1 MPEPQKYKLTARQKR
16 MLSDYQQRQHASSQ
30 TIEPSV
36 SAIDSIESIYKALN
50 DRDEIRAKALL
61 MLMLRNWLT
70 EVLNFDPVSGHALH
84 TGIID
89 FLDAVAKSVQD
100 DSPEGETKDRIY
112 RIVSHSKES
121 VLAIME
127 HTRDKILREHAMLP
141 IHAAREVDSNSVQW
155 LSRQPGR
162 TLREKLSG
170 KPYMKAVR
178 RRSSV
183 DTAENRLFR
192 AFLFRLEQILIER
205 QNVLSAAAEETCEEL
220 LVSIQRWLRT
230 EDAAEIGAWGNLLPN
245 NTLLQDKR
253 YRKVWDGWLWLQAI
267 DEQITGDG
275 KRVHR
280 DILSVIYWNTLS
292 LLNHSG
298 RFRTVQQPVGLDYDN
313 FSIVP
318 ELPIRG
324 YLFPGYDAKIRGK
337 IKFIKPDKP
346 FGFITTESGADLF
359 FHKNNLSSK
368 LDIKSLSAGDEVSFV
383 IGANR
388 QGECADD
395 IAFPAGIIPVDF
407 NLAGDKWKIQVGG
420 NNYLLQIVS
429 GNLVIEQAQGAKK
442 KLKIE
447 PATLKE
453 IPKTILSLVTD
464 APFEYSE
471 LTNNQS
477 APIRVDSS
485 VVDLCSIRPAF
496 TNNTGS
502 QAHLPFRLLQQHWPL
517 NVNGGLVIDCGYAKS
532 IALHSDIETVSM
544 RSLFSHSS
552 TLPDA
557 TKSSASM
564 FFTKKLSDYIQVDKL
579 TYLVPDWG
587 NDFDLEGIRKSVNF
601 YFDES
606 TPLPKSIAAI
616 FAWQTSKKF
625 VQDRV
630 RENDFVL
637 VVDSFDGGISITP
650 VQAIYQKELDEILPD
665 SQGIS
670 WERHPTVIV
679 PNRGIHT
686 AMARNLDRNG
696 CQTSEELLHLFGF
709 DGLASDSGEVSFVK
723 DDHWYHLPCSIRE
736 ALTQDLDLNILSNYA
751 ISDCL
756 NSTNRDCRGV
766 GVFILPLEDTIRSS
780 SRLDEKYKWI
790 NEKLSPVIG
799 GNTLNRWQEDAD
811 NISLWRDHLPE
822 LSIRIVRDGHFE
834 NFYLVKDATVTP
846 QRGRTVNIPVEES
859 FTLPAGQTH
868 YSFPLQQ
875 GEGNKELQFVAYL
888 KSPAF
893 PLKKATACKLK
904 MTYTYGADD
913 PYELKFIPLDSA
925 EAGFKSIRVEW
936 RSASEGEAADLEN
949 LPVPDFPARKS
960 WSDFQKF
967 PKEDGKSFSD
977 LLDWIESKL
986 SLLDTTILRDEIISN
1001 NVDRRVGRLKRERV
1015 AGTFKWGTTNNK
1027 GGYYCFVDVEGED
1040 IYCSASSFKENV
1052 HYDSLQE
1059 GQVVYL
1065 NIVKKQDR
1073 SFGVNVSFYDEFPLV
1088 IAEEIHEY
1096 EMRRTNISPDE
1107 IIQRNAGR
1115 LEKALYSLRFPVL
1128 TIWNNGHSLSEPDV
1142 PNNFRTSIMEGIN
1155 RILPIIDSPKMPDT
1169 LKEELFFF
1177 LSCLHKDAPGIVSTK
1192 LLEAA
1197 QDSQLLKKN
1206 NKNIAFAIGDAEL
1219 PWQQK
1224 LLRSVISPIDNEGL
1238 IRSITLEGLAIALW
1252 RSESLVFKLSETELR
1267 KLCNDL
1273 FRCIQFDMQLL
1284 TSDIPE
1290 HRLQFHLE
1298 KGLAETEA
1306 QKRER
1311 GYQTNTLCKQLELLL
1326 ALLRSRGIE
1335 GEEFKMVFAPDNDL
1349 TKKYVS
1355 LVDDVSRIV
1364 IDSDIELKSRIS
1376 LQIVKPEMFRNTPD
1390 LLYALRMYLTGDS
1403 GANTIFIT
1411 GVSDED

>member
-1 MPEPQKYKLTARQKR
+1 MDDP
-16 MLSDYQQRQHASSQ
+16 
-30 TIEPSV
+30 IN
-36 SAIDSIESIYKALN
+36 IDSIESIYKALN
-50 DRDEIRAKALL
+50 DRDEIKAKALL

-70 EVLNFDPVSGHALH
+70 EVSIFDPVSGHALH

-89 FLDAVAKSVQD
+89 FLGAVAKSVQD
-100 DSPEGETKDRIY
+100 ESPEGEIKDRIY
-112 RIVSHSKES
+112 RIVSHSKEA

-141 IHAAREVDSNSVQW
+141 IHAVREVDSYSVQW

-183 DTAENRLFR
+183 DTAENRLLR

-205 QNVLSAAAEETCEEL
+205 QNVLFAATEETCEEL
-220 LVSIQRWLRT
+220 LISLQRWLRT
-230 EDAAEIGAWGNLLPN
+230 EDAAEISAWGNLPPN

-318 ELPIRG
+318 ELPVCG
-324 YLFPGYDAKIRGK
+324 YLFPACDAKIRGK
-337 IKFIKPDKP
+337 IKFIKPDKS
-346 FGFITTESGADLF
+346 FGFITSDDGRDLYF
-359 FHKNNLSSK
+359 NPYNLSRN
-368 LDIKSLSAGDEVSFV
+368 LDINSLSAGDEVSFV
-383 IGANR
+383 IGSNR
-388 QGECADD
+388 QGECADN
-395 IAFPAGIIPVDF
+395 ITLPAGIIPVDF
-407 NLAGDKWKIQVGG
+407 NLTGDKWKIQVGG
-420 NNYLLQIVS
+420 NKYLLQIVS

-464 APFEYSE
+464 ALFEYSE
-471 LTNNQS
+471 PTNNHS
-477 APIRVDSS
+477 GPIRVDSS

-496 TNNTGS
+496 TNNNGS
-502 QAHLPFRLLQQHWPL
+502 QARLPFRLLQQHWPL

-564 FFTKKLSDYIQVDKL
+564 FFTKKLSDYIQADKL

-616 FAWQTSKKF
+616 FGWQSSKKF

-650 VQAIYQKELDEILPD
+650 VQAIYQQELAEILPET
-665 SQGIS
+665 QGMS

-679 PNRGIHT
+679 PNRSIHT
-686 AMARNLDRNG
+686 AMAHNLDRDG
-696 CQTSEELLHLFGF
+696 CQISEELLDLFGF
-709 DGLASDSGEVSFVK
+709 DGLASDSGELSFVK

-736 ALTQDLDLNILSNYA
+736 ALTQDLDFNILSNYA

-756 NSTNRDCRGV
+756 NSTSRDCRGV
-766 GVFILPLEDTIRSS
+766 GVFILPLEDTIRKPDL
-780 SRLDEKYKWI
+780 RKDYKW
-790 NEKLSPVIG
+790 LGSAWSPIKG
-799 GNTLNRWQEDAD
+799 CQTLNRWQGEVDDIA
-811 NISLWRDHLPE
+811 LWRDHLPE

-893 PLKKATACKLK
+893 PLKEATVCRLQ

-913 PYELKFIPLDSA
+913 PYELKFIPLDSTK
-925 EAGFKSIRVEW
+925 AGFKSIRVEW

-949 LPVPDFPARKS
+949 LPVPDFPIRKS

-967 PKEDGKSFSD
+967 PKEDGKSFSE
-977 LLDWIESKL
+977 LLDWCCSKL
-986 SLLDTTILRDEIISN
+986 AGLNDLISFDYEQEFQAILN
-1001 NVDRRVGRLKRERV
+1001 RRKNGYLE
-1015 AGTFKWGTTNNK
+1015 WGTTDRTGK
-1027 GGYYCFVDVEGED
+1027 YYCRVNVEGESVF
-1040 IYCSASSFKENV
+1040 CHSSQFIEAVDEN
-1052 HYDSLQE
+1052 SLYE
-1059 GQVVYL
+1059 GCPVYL
-1065 NIVKKQDR
+1065 DVFTNEKGP
-1073 SFGVNVSFYDEFPLV
+1073 SGS
-1088 IAEEIHEY
+1088 
-1096 EMRRTNISPDE
+1096 NISFSESLPS
-1107 IIQRNAGR
+1107 R
-1115 LEKALYSLRFPVL
+1115 LQDTINRKLSRTIEFIEKGIFSLRFPAL
-1128 TIWNNGHSLSEPDV
+1128 TIWNHGHSLSESDV
-1142 PNNFRTSIMEGIN
+1142 PDHFRNAIFEGTQNVLSIIESEN
-1155 RILPIIDSPKMPDT
+1155 MPDT

-1177 LSCLHKDAPGIVSTK
+1177 LCCLHKDAPGIVGSR
-1192 LLEAA
+1192 LLDAV
-1197 QDSQLLKKN
+1197 QDKRLLRMYHR
-1206 NKNIAFAIGDAEL
+1206 NIAFAIGNAEL
-1219 PWQQK
+1219 PWQQE
-1224 LLRSVISPIDNEGL
+1224 LLENVINPIDNEGL
-1238 IRSITLEGLAIALW
+1238 TRSITMEVLSIALW
-1252 RSESLVFKLSETELR
+1252 RSKTLINKLTKEELGALSR
-1267 KLCNDL
+1267 NLYGCLEFDL
-1273 FRCIQFDMQLL
+1273 
-1284 TSDIPE
+1284 
-1290 HRLQFHLE
+1290 
-1298 KGLAETEA
+1298 
-1306 QKRER
+1306 QKVVTDGK
-1311 GYQTNTLCKQLELLL
+1311 GYQIATLCKHLELLL

-1335 GEEFKMVFAPDNDL
+1335 DEGVKMIFAPDNEL
-1349 TKKYVS
+1349 TQKYVT
-1355 LVDDVSRIV
+1355 LVDGVSKIV
-1364 IDSDIELKSRIS
+1364 IDRNIELKSRIS
-1376 LQIVKPEMFRNTPD
+1376 LQIKKPEMFGNTPD

-1403 GANTIFIT
+1403 GANTIIIT
-1411 GVSDED
+1411 GIRDEDGV

>member
-1 MPEPQKYKLTARQKR
+1 MAEPQKYKLTARQKR
-16 MLSDYQQRQHASSQ
+16 MLSDYHQRQHATAQ
-30 TIEPSV
+30 TVEPSIG
-36 SAIDSIESIYKALN
+36 AIDSVESIYKALN
-50 DRDEIRAKALL
+50 GQDEIKAKALL
-61 MLMLRNWLT
+61 MLMLRSWLT
-70 EVLNFDPVSGHALH
+70 EVSSFDPVSGHALH
-84 TGIID
+84 TGIVD
-89 FLDAVAKSVQD
+89 FLDAVAKALQD
-100 DSPEGETKDRIY
+100 ASPEGEIKDRIY
-112 RIVSHSKES
+112 RIVSHTKEA

-183 DTAENRLFR
+183 DAAENRLLR

-205 QNVLSAAAEETCEEL
+205 QYALSAATEETCEEL
-220 LVSIQRWLRT
+220 LVSLQRWLRT
-230 EDAAEIGAWGNLLPN
+230 EDAAEIGNWGNLPPN

-253 YRKVWDGWLWLQAI
+253 YRKVWDGWLWLQTI
-267 DEQITGDG
+267 DEQITGDS
-275 KRVHR
+275 KRVHS

-292 LLNHSG
+292 LLNDSG
-298 RFRTVQQPVGLDYDN
+298 RFRTVQQPVGLDYDK
-313 FSIVP
+313 FSIAP
-318 ELPIRG
+318 ELPVRG
-324 YLFPGYDAKIRGK
+324 YLFPAFDSKINGK
-337 IKFIKPDKP
+337 IKFIKPDKS
-346 FGFITTESGADLF
+346 FGFITSDDGRDLYF
-359 FHKNNLSSK
+359 KPYNLSRK
-368 LDIKSLSAGDEVSFV
+368 LDINSLSAGDEVSFV
-383 IGANR
+383 IGSNR

-395 IAFPAGIIPVDF
+395 ITLPAGIIPVDF
-407 NLAGDKWKIQVGG
+407 NLTGDKWKIQVGEDK
-420 NNYLLQIVS
+420 YLLQIVS

-442 KLKIE
+442 KFKIE
-447 PATLKE
+447 PTTLKE
-453 IPKTILSLVTD
+453 IPKTILSLVAD
-464 APFEYSE
+464 APFEYSAP
-471 LTNNQS
+471 TNNQS
-477 APIRVDSS
+477 GSIRMDSS
-485 VVDLCSIRPAF
+485 VVDLCSIRPTF

-517 NVNGGLVIDCGYAKS
+517 NINGGVVIDCGYAKS

-564 FFTKKLSDYIQVDKL
+564 FFTKKLSDYIKADKL

-616 FAWQTSKKF
+616 FAWQSSKKF

-650 VQAIYQKELDEILPD
+650 VQAIYQKELDEILPET
-665 SQGIS
+665 QGMS

-679 PNRGIHT
+679 PNRGIHA

-723 DDHWYHLPCSIRE
+723 DDHWYHLPGSIRE
-736 ALTQDLDLNILSNYA
+736 ALTQDLDLNILSNYS

-766 GVFILPLEDTIRSS
+766 GVFILPLEDTIRKPDV
-780 SRLDEKYKWI
+780 RMDYKW
-790 NEKLSPVIG
+790 LGSAWSPIKG
-799 GNTLNRWQEDAD
+799 CQTLNRWQEEVDDIA
-811 NISLWRDHLPE
+811 LWRDHLPE

-960 WSDFQKF
+960 WSDFQQF

-977 LLDWIESKL
+977 LLDWCCSKIAGL
-986 SLLDTTILRDEIISN
+986 NDLISFDYEQEFKSILNKRK
-1001 NVDRRVGRLKRERV
+1001 VGYLE
-1015 AGTFKWGTTNNK
+1015 WGTTDRTGK
-1027 GGYYCFVDVEGED
+1027 YYCRVNVDGESVFCHSSQFIEAVDENSLYEGCPVYLDVFANEKGPSGSN
-1040 IYCSASSFKENV
+1040 ISFSE
-1052 HYDSLQE
+1052 SLPSRLQE
-1059 GQVVYL
+1059 
-1065 NIVKKQDR
+1065 KAQDTINR
-1073 SFGVNVSFYDEFPLV
+1073 KLSRTMEY
-1088 IAEEIHEY
+1088 AEKGIF
-1096 EMRRTNISPDE
+1096 
-1107 IIQRNAGR
+1107 
-1115 LEKALYSLRFPVL
+1115 SLRFPAL
-1128 TIWNNGHSLSEPDV
+1128 TIWNHGHSLSESDV
-1142 PNNFRTSIMEGIN
+1142 PDHFRNAIFEGTQKIISIIESEN
-1155 RILPIIDSPKMPDT
+1155 MPDT

-1177 LSCLHKDAPGIVSTK
+1177 LCCLHKDAPGIVGSRLLDAVKDKK
-1192 LLEAA
+1192 LLRRYH
-1197 QDSQLLKKN
+1197 
-1206 NKNIAFAIGDAEL
+1206 KNIAFAIGNAEL
-1219 PWQQK
+1219 PYQQE
-1224 LLRSVISPIDNEGL
+1224 LLENVIDPIDNEGL
-1238 IRSITLEGLAIALW
+1238 TRSITMEVLSIALW
-1252 RSESLVFKLSETELR
+1252 RSKTLINKLTKEELGALSR
-1267 KLCNDL
+1267 NLYGCLEFDFQKVVNDG
-1273 FRCIQFDMQLL
+1273 
-1284 TSDIPE
+1284 
-1290 HRLQFHLE
+1290 
-1298 KGLAETEA
+1298 K
-1306 QKRER
+1306 
-1311 GYQTNTLCKQLELLL
+1311 GYQIATLCKHLELLL

-1335 GEEFKMVFAPDNDL
+1335 SEEFKMVFAPDNDL
-1349 TKKYVS
+1349 TKKYVT

-1376 LQIVKPEMFRNTPD
+1376 LQIEKPEMFRNTPD

-1403 GANTIFIT
+1403 GANAISIS
-1411 GVSDED
+1411 GVSDE

>member
-1 MPEPQKYKLTARQKR
+1 MAEPQKYKLTARQKR
-16 MLSDYQQRQHASSQ
+16 MLSNYHQRQHETAQ
-30 TIEPSV
+30 TVEPSIG
-36 SAIDSIESIYKALN
+36 AIDSVESVYKALN
-50 DRDEIRAKALL
+50 GRDEIKAKALL

-70 EVLNFDPVSGHALH
+70 EVSSFDPVSGHALH
-84 TGIID
+84 TGIVD
-89 FLDAVAKSVQD
+89 FFGAVAKSVKD
-100 DSPEGETKDRIY
+100 ESPEGEIKDRIY
-112 RIVSHSKES
+112 RIVSHTKEA

-183 DTAENRLFR
+183 DTAENRLLR

-205 QNVLSAAAEETCEEL
+205 QNVLSAETEEPCEEL
-220 LVSIQRWLRT
+220 LVSLQRWLRT
-230 EDAAEIGAWGNLLPN
+230 EDAAEIGNWGNLPPN

-253 YRKVWDGWLWLQAI
+253 YRKVWDGWLWLQTI

-292 LLNHSG
+292 LLNVSG

-318 ELPIRG
+318 ELPVRG
-324 YLFPGYDAKIRGK
+324 YLFPDNSNTKISGAIDRLVSDRG
-337 IKFIKPDKP
+337 
-346 FGFITTESGADLF
+346 FGFIDGCF
-359 FHKNNLSSK
+359 FHASDLMTG
-368 LDIKSLSAGDEVSFV
+368 LRFDE
-383 IGANR
+383 
-388 QGECADD
+388 
-395 IAFPAGIIPVDF
+395 
-407 NLAGDKWKIQVGG
+407 
-420 NNYLLQIVS
+420 LQIGDQLLFDVEETPKGKCAKRLEKGFRMPPRQITFELLNEQINIS
-429 GNLVIEQAQGAKK
+429 VDEETISILVDGDRIVVGQKNKGAKK

-453 IPKTILSLVTD
+453 IPKAILSLVAD
-464 APFEYSE
+464 APFEYSAP
-471 LTNNQS
+471 TNNQS
-477 APIRVDSS
+477 APIRMDSS
-485 VVDLCSIRPAF
+485 VLDLCSIRPTF

-502 QAHLPFRLLQQHWPL
+502 QAHLPFRLLQQYWPL
-517 NVNGGLVIDCGYAKS
+517 NINGGVVIDCAYAKS

-564 FFTKKLSDYIQVDKL
+564 FFTKKLSDYIKADKL

-616 FAWQTSKKF
+616 FAWQSSKKF

-650 VQAIYQKELDEILPD
+650 VQAIYQKELVEVLPET
-665 SQGIS
+665 QGVS

-679 PNRGIHT
+679 PNRSIHT

-709 DGLASDSGEVSFVK
+709 DGLASDSGEVSFVN
-723 DDHWYHLPCSIRE
+723 DDHWYHLPGSIRE
-736 ALTQDLDLNILSNYA
+736 ALTQDLDLNILSNYS

-766 GVFILPLEDTIRSS
+766 GVFILPLEDTIRKPDV
-780 SRLDEKYKWI
+780 RMDYKW
-790 NEKLSPVIG
+790 LGSAWSPIKG
-799 GNTLNRWQEDAD
+799 CQTLNRWQEEVDDIA
-811 NISLWRDHLPE
+811 LWRDHLPE

-893 PLKKATACKLK
+893 PLRKATACKLK

-913 PYELKFIPLDSA
+913 PYELRFIPLDSA

-936 RSASEGEAADLEN
+936 RSASEGETADLEN
-949 LPVPDFPARKS
+949 LPVPVFPARKS

-977 LLDWIESKL
+977 LLDWCCSKL
-986 SLLDTTILRDEIISN
+986 AGLNDLISFDYEQEFQSILN
-1001 NVDRRVGRLKRERV
+1001 RRKVGYLE
-1015 AGTFKWGTTNNK
+1015 WGTTDRTGK
-1027 GGYYCFVDVEGED
+1027 YYCRVNVEGESVF
-1040 IYCSASSFKENV
+1040 CHSSQFIEAVDENSLYEGCPV
-1052 HYDSLQE
+1052 YLDVFTNEKGPSGSNISFSESFPSRLQE
-1059 GQVVYL
+1059 
-1065 NIVKKQDR
+1065 KAQDTINR
-1073 SFGVNVSFYDEFPLV
+1073 KLSRAMEY
-1088 IAEEIHEY
+1088 AEKGIF
-1096 EMRRTNISPDE
+1096 
-1107 IIQRNAGR
+1107 
-1115 LEKALYSLRFPVL
+1115 SLRFPAL
-1128 TIWNNGHSLSEPDV
+1128 TIWNHGHSLSESDV
-1142 PNNFRTSIMEGIN
+1142 PDHFRNAIFEGTQK
-1155 RILPIIDSPKMPDT
+1155 IISLIESEKMPDT

-1177 LSCLHKDAPGIVSTK
+1177 LCCLHKDAPGIVGFRLLDAVKDKK
-1192 LLEAA
+1192 LLRRYH
-1197 QDSQLLKKN
+1197 
-1206 NKNIAFAIGDAEL
+1206 KNIAFAIGNAEL
-1219 PWQQK
+1219 PYQQE
-1224 LLRSVISPIDNEGL
+1224 LLDNVIDPIDNEGL
-1238 IRSITLEGLAIALW
+1238 TRSITMEILSIALW
-1252 RSESLVFKLSETELR
+1252 RSKTLINKLTEEELGALTR
-1267 KLCNDL
+1267 NLYGCLKFDL
-1273 FRCIQFDMQLL
+1273 QRVVADG
-1284 TSDIPE
+1284 
-1290 HRLQFHLE
+1290 
-1298 KGLAETEA
+1298 K
-1306 QKRER
+1306 
-1311 GYQTNTLCKQLELLL
+1311 GYQIATICKHLELLL
-1326 ALLRSRGIE
+1326 ALMRSRGIE
-1335 GEEFKMVFAPDNDL
+1335 DERFKMIFAPDNDL
-1349 TKKYVS
+1349 TKKYVT
-1355 LVDDVSRIV
+1355 LVDDVSRMV
-1364 IDSDIELKSRIS
+1364 IENNIELKSRIS
-1376 LQIVKPEMFRNTPD
+1376 LQIEKPEMFRNTPD
-1390 LLYALRMYLTGDS
+1390 LLYALRMYMTGDS
-1403 GANTIFIT
+1403 GANTIIIT
-1411 GVSDED
+1411 GIRDED

>member
-16 MLSDYQQRQHASSQ
+16 MLSDYQQRQHASAQ
-30 TIEPSV
+30 TVEPSV

-50 DRDEIRAKALL
+50 DRDEIKAKALL

-70 EVLNFDPVSGHALH
+70 EVSNFDPVSGHALH
-84 TGIID
+84 TGIMD

-100 DSPEGETKDRIY
+100 ESPEGEIKDRIY
-112 RIVSHSKES
+112 KIVSHSKES
-121 VLAIME
+121 ILTIIE

-170 KPYMKAVR
+170 KPYIKAVR

-183 DTAENRLFR
+183 DTAENRLLR

-230 EDAAEIGAWGNLLPN
+230 EDAAEIGAWGNLPPN

-267 DEQITGDG
+267 DEQITGDD

-280 DILSVIYWNTLS
+280 DILIVIYWNTLS

-318 ELPIRG
+318 ELPVRG
-324 YLFPGYDAKIRGK
+324 YLFPDNSNTKISGAIDRLVSDRG
-337 IKFIKPDKP
+337 
-346 FGFITTESGADLF
+346 FGFIDGCF
-359 FHKNNLSSK
+359 FHASDLMA
-368 LDIKSLSAGDEVSFV
+368 SLRFDE
-383 IGANR
+383 
-388 QGECADD
+388 
-395 IAFPAGIIPVDF
+395 
-407 NLAGDKWKIQVGG
+407 
-420 NNYLLQIVS
+420 LQIGDQLLFDVEETPKGKCAKRLEKGFRKPTRQITFELLNEQINIS
-429 GNLVIEQAQGAKK
+429 VDEETISILVDRDQIVLEQKNRGTKK

-447 PATLKE
+447 PAALND
-453 IPKTILSLVTD
+453 IPKTIFSLVTD
-464 APFEYSE
+464 ASFEYSE
-471 LTNNQS
+471 PTNNQS
-477 APIRVDSS
+477 GPIRVDSS

-502 QAHLPFRLLQQHWPL
+502 QEHLPFRLLQQHWPL

-532 IALHSDIETVSM
+532 IALYPDIETVSM

-557 TKSSASM
+557 IKSSASM
-564 FFTKKLSDYIQVDKL
+564 FFTKKLSDYIKADKL

-616 FAWQTSKKF
+616 FAWQSSKKF

-650 VQAIYQKELDEILPD
+650 VQAIYQQELAEILHET
-665 SQGIS
+665 QGLS
-670 WERHPTVIV
+670 WERHPTIIV
-679 PNRGIHT
+679 PNRSIHT
-686 AMARNLDRNG
+686 AMAHNLDRDG
-696 CQTSEELLHLFGF
+696 CQTSEELLDLFGF

-736 ALTQDLDLNILSNYA
+736 TLTQDLDLNILSNYA

-756 NSTNRDCRGV
+756 SSINRDCRGV
-766 GVFILPLEDTIRSS
+766 GVFILPLEDTIRKPDV
-780 SRLDEKYKWI
+780 RMDYKW
-790 NEKLSPVIG
+790 LGSAWSPIKG
-799 GNTLNRWQEDAD
+799 CQTLNRWQEEAD
-811 NISLWRDHLPE
+811 DVALWRDHLPE
-822 LSIRIVRDGHFE
+822 LSIRIVRDGYFE

-846 QRGRTVNIPVEES
+846 QRGRTVNIPVEET

-913 PYELKFIPLDSA
+913 PYELSFIPLDSA

-936 RSASEGEAADLEN
+936 RSVSEDEVADLEN
-949 LPVPDFPARKS
+949 LPVPDFPSRKS

-977 LLDWIESKL
+977 LLDWCCSKL
-986 SLLDTTILRDEIISN
+986 AGLNDLISFDHKQEFQSILN
-1001 NVDRRVGRLKRERV
+1001 RRKVGYWE
-1015 AGTFKWGTTNNK
+1015 WGTTDRTGK
-1027 GGYYCFVDVEGED
+1027 YYCRVNVEGESVF
-1040 IYCSASSFKENV
+1040 CHSSQFIEAVDEN
-1052 HYDSLQE
+1052 SLYE
-1059 GQVVYL
+1059 ECPVYL
-1065 NIVKKQDR
+1065 DVVTNEKGP
-1073 SFGVNVSFYDEFPLV
+1073 SG
-1088 IAEEIHEY
+1088 A
-1096 EMRRTNISPDE
+1096 NISFSESLPSRF
-1107 IIQRNAGR
+1107 Q
-1115 LEKALYSLRFPVL
+1115 EKLQDTINRKLSRTMEYAEKGIFSLRFPAL
-1128 TIWNNGHSLSEPDV
+1128 TIWNHGHSLSESDV
-1142 PNNFRTSIMEGIN
+1142 PDHFRNAILEGTQRIISIIESEN
-1155 RILPIIDSPKMPDT
+1155 MPDT

-1177 LSCLHKDAPGIVSTK
+1177 MCCLHKDAPGIVGSRLLDAVKDKK
-1192 LLEAA
+1192 LLR
-1197 QDSQLLKKN
+1197 KYHKN
-1206 NKNIAFAIGDAEL
+1206 VAFAIGNAEL
-1219 PWQQK
+1219 PYQQE
-1224 LLRSVISPIDNEGL
+1224 LLDNVIAPIDNEGPT
-1238 IRSITLEGLAIALW
+1238 RSITMEVLSIALW
-1252 RSESLVFKLSETELR
+1252 RSKTLINKLTKKELGALSR
-1267 KLCNDL
+1267 NLYGCLEFDFQKVVNDG
-1273 FRCIQFDMQLL
+1273 
-1284 TSDIPE
+1284 
-1290 HRLQFHLE
+1290 
-1298 KGLAETEA
+1298 K
-1306 QKRER
+1306 
-1311 GYQTNTLCKQLELLL
+1311 GYQIATLCKHLELLL

-1335 GEEFKMVFAPDNDL
+1335 DEESKMIFAPNNEL
-1349 TKKYVS
+1349 TQKYVI
-1355 LVDDVSRIV
+1355 LVDEISRIV
-1364 IDSDIELKSRIS
+1364 IDCNIELKSRIS
-1376 LQIVKPEMFRNTPD
+1376 LQIEKPEMFFHTPD
-1390 LLYALRMYLTGDS
+1390 LLYALRVYLTGDS
-1403 GANTIFIT
+1403 GANTIIIK
-1411 GVSDED
+1411 GVSDGDEA

>member
-1 MPEPQKYKLTARQKR
+1 MAEPQKYKLTARQKR
-16 MLSDYQQRQHASSQ
+16 MLSDYHQRQQATVQ
-30 TIEPSV
+30 TVEPSIG
-36 SAIDSIESIYKALN
+36 AIDSVESIYKALN
-50 DRDEIRAKALL
+50 GRDEIKAKALL

-70 EVLNFDPVSGHALH
+70 EVSSFDPVSGHALH
-84 TGIID
+84 TGIVD
-89 FLDAVAKSVQD
+89 FLGAVAKSVQD
-100 DSPEGETKDRIY
+100 ESPEGEIKDRIY
-112 RIVSHSKES
+112 RIVSHTKEA

-183 DTAENRLFR
+183 DTAENRLLR

-205 QNVLSAAAEETCEEL
+205 QNVLSAETEETCEEL
-220 LVSIQRWLRT
+220 LVSLQRWLRT
-230 EDAAEIGAWGNLLPN
+230 EDAAEIGNWGNLPPN

-253 YRKVWDGWLWLQAI
+253 YRKVWDGWLWLQTI

-275 KRVHR
+275 KRVHN

-292 LLNHSG
+292 LLHDSD

-313 FSIVP
+313 FAISP
-318 ELPIRG
+318 ELPVRG
-324 YLFPGYDAKIRGK
+324 YLFPDNSNTKISGAIDRLVSDRG
-337 IKFIKPDKP
+337 
-346 FGFITTESGADLF
+346 FGFIDGCF
-359 FHKNNLSSK
+359 FHASDLM
-368 LDIKSLSAGDEVSFV
+368 AGLRFDE
-383 IGANR
+383 
-388 QGECADD
+388 
-395 IAFPAGIIPVDF
+395 
-407 NLAGDKWKIQVGG
+407 
-420 NNYLLQIVS
+420 LQIGDQLLFDVEETPKGKCAKRLEKGFRKPPKQITFELLNEQINIS
-429 GNLVIEQAQGAKK
+429 VGEETISILVDRDQIVLGQKNKGAKK
-442 KLKIE
+442 KLKIG

-453 IPKTILSLVTD
+453 IPKAILSLVAD
-464 APFEYSE
+464 APFEYSAP
-471 LTNNQS
+471 TNIQS
-477 APIRVDSS
+477 GPIRMDSS
-485 VVDLCSIRPAF
+485 VVDLCSIRPTF

-517 NVNGGLVIDCGYAKS
+517 NVNGGVVIDCGYAKS

-564 FFTKKLSDYIQVDKL
+564 FFTKKLSDYIKADKL

-616 FAWQTSKKF
+616 FAWQSSKKF

-650 VQAIYQKELDEILPD
+650 VQAIYQKELDEILPET
-665 SQGIS
+665 QGVS

-679 PNRGIHT
+679 PNRSIHT

-709 DGLASDSGEVSFVK
+709 DGLASDSGEVSFLK
-723 DDHWYHLPCSIRE
+723 DDHWYHLPGSIRE

-766 GVFILPLEDTIRSS
+766 GVFILPLEDTIRKPDV
-780 SRLDEKYKWI
+780 RMDYKW
-790 NEKLSPVIG
+790 LGSAWSPIKG
-799 GNTLNRWQEDAD
+799 CQTLNRWQEEVDDIA
-811 NISLWRDHLPE
+811 LWRDHLPE

-875 GEGNKELQFVAYL
+875 GEGNKEMQFVAYL

-977 LLDWIESKL
+977 LLDWCCSKIAGL
-986 SLLDTTILRDEIISN
+986 NDLISFDYEQEFKSILNKRK
-1001 NVDRRVGRLKRERV
+1001 VGYLE
-1015 AGTFKWGTTNNK
+1015 WGTTDRTGK
-1027 GGYYCFVDVEGED
+1027 YYCRVNVDGESVFCHSSQFIEAVDENSLYEGCPVYLDVFTNEKGPSGSN
-1040 IYCSASSFKENV
+1040 ISFSE
-1052 HYDSLQE
+1052 SLPSRLQE
-1059 GQVVYL
+1059 
-1065 NIVKKQDR
+1065 KAQDTINR
-1073 SFGVNVSFYDEFPLV
+1073 KLSRTMEY
-1088 IAEEIHEY
+1088 AEKGIF
-1096 EMRRTNISPDE
+1096 
-1107 IIQRNAGR
+1107 
-1115 LEKALYSLRFPVL
+1115 SLRFPAL
-1128 TIWNNGHSLSEPDV
+1128 TIWNHGHSLSESDV
-1142 PNNFRTSIMEGIN
+1142 PDHFRNAIFEGTQKIISIIESEN
-1155 RILPIIDSPKMPDT
+1155 MPDT
-1169 LKEELFFF
+1169 LKDELFFF
-1177 LSCLHKDAPGIVSTK
+1177 LCCLHKDAPGIVGSRLLDAVKDKK
-1192 LLEAA
+1192 LLRRYH
-1197 QDSQLLKKN
+1197 
-1206 NKNIAFAIGDAEL
+1206 KNIAFAIGNAEL
-1219 PWQQK
+1219 SYQQE
-1224 LLRSVISPIDNEGL
+1224 LLENVIDPIDNEGL
-1238 IRSITLEGLAIALW
+1238 TRSITMEVLSIALW
-1252 RSESLVFKLSETELR
+1252 RSKTLINKLTKEDLGALSRNLYGCLEFDFQ
-1267 KLCNDL
+1267 KVVNDG
-1273 FRCIQFDMQLL
+1273 
-1284 TSDIPE
+1284 
-1290 HRLQFHLE
+1290 
-1298 KGLAETEA
+1298 K
-1306 QKRER
+1306 
-1311 GYQTNTLCKQLELLL
+1311 GYQIATLCKHLEFLL

-1349 TKKYVS
+1349 TKKYVT

-1364 IDSDIELKSRIS
+1364 FDSDIELKSRIS
-1376 LQIVKPEMFRNTPD
+1376 LQIEKPEMFRNTPD

-1403 GANTIFIT
+1403 GANTIVIT

>member
-16 MLSDYQQRQHASSQ
+16 MLSDYQQRQHASAQ
-30 TIEPSV
+30 TVEPSV

-50 DRDEIRAKALL
+50 DRDEIKAKALL

-70 EVLNFDPVSGHALH
+70 EVSNFDPVSGHALH

-89 FLDAVAKSVQD
+89 FLGAVAKSVQD
-100 DSPEGETKDRIY
+100 ESPESEIKDRIY
-112 RIVSHSKES
+112 RIVSHTKEA

-178 RRSSV
+178 RRPSV
-183 DTAENRLFR
+183 DTAENRLLR

-205 QNVLSAAAEETCEEL
+205 QNVLSAATEETCEEL
-220 LVSIQRWLRT
+220 LVSLQRWLRT
-230 EDAAEIGAWGNLLPN
+230 EDAAEIGAWGNLPPN

-267 DEQITGDG
+267 DEQVTGDG

-318 ELPIRG
+318 ELPVRG
-324 YLFPGYDAKIRGK
+324 YLFPDNSNTKISGAIDRLVSDRG
-337 IKFIKPDKP
+337 
-346 FGFITTESGADLF
+346 FGFIDGCF
-359 FHKNNLSSK
+359 FHASDLMTG
-368 LDIKSLSAGDEVSFV
+368 LRFDE
-383 IGANR
+383 
-388 QGECADD
+388 
-395 IAFPAGIIPVDF
+395 
-407 NLAGDKWKIQVGG
+407 
-420 NNYLLQIVS
+420 LQIGDQLLFDVEETPK
-429 GNLVIEQAQGAKK
+429 GKCAKRLEKGFRKPPRQIVFELLNEQINISVDEETISILIDRDQIVLGQKNK
-442 KLKIE
+442 GTKRKLKIE
-447 PATLKE
+447 LAALND
-453 IPKTILSLVTD
+453 IPKMILSLVTE
-464 APFEYSE
+464 ASFEYSE
-471 LTNNQS
+471 PTNNQS
-477 APIRVDSS
+477 GPIRVDSS

-517 NVNGGLVIDCGYAKS
+517 NVNGGLAIDCGYAKS

-552 TLPDA
+552 MLPDA

-564 FFTKKLSDYIQVDKL
+564 FFAKKLSDYIQADKL

-601 YFDES
+601 YFNES

-616 FAWQTSKKF
+616 FAWQSSKKF

-650 VQAIYQKELDEILPD
+650 VQAIYQQELAEILPET
-665 SQGIS
+665 QGMS

-679 PNRGIHT
+679 PNRSIHT
-686 AMARNLDRNG
+686 AMAHNLDRDG
-696 CQTSEELLHLFGF
+696 CQTSEELLDLFGF
-709 DGLASDSGEVSFVK
+709 DGLSSDSGEVSFVK

-766 GVFILPLEDTIRSS
+766 GVFILPLEDTIRKPDV
-780 SRLDEKYKWI
+780 RMDYKW
-790 NEKLSPVIG
+790 LGSAWSPIKG
-799 GNTLNRWQEDAD
+799 CQTLNRWQEEAD
-811 NISLWRDHLPE
+811 DIALWRDHLPE

-913 PYELKFIPLDSA
+913 PYELRFIPLDSA

-936 RSASEGEAADLEN
+936 RSASEGEVADLEN

-977 LLDWIESKL
+977 LLDWCCSKL
-986 SLLDTTILRDEIISN
+986 AGLNDLISFDYEQEFQSILN
-1001 NVDRRVGRLKRERV
+1001 RRKVGYLE
-1015 AGTFKWGTTNNK
+1015 WGTTDRTGK
-1027 GGYYCFVDVEGED
+1027 YYCRVNVEGESVF
-1040 IYCSASSFKENV
+1040 CHSSQFIEAVDENSLYEGCPV
-1052 HYDSLQE
+1052 YLDVFTNEKGPSGSNISFSESLPSQLQE
-1059 GQVVYL
+1059 
-1065 NIVKKQDR
+1065 KAQDTINR
-1073 SFGVNVSFYDEFPLV
+1073 KHSRTMEY
-1088 IAEEIHEY
+1088 AEKGIF
-1096 EMRRTNISPDE
+1096 
-1107 IIQRNAGR
+1107 
-1115 LEKALYSLRFPVL
+1115 SLRFPAL
-1128 TIWNNGHSLSEPDV
+1128 TIWNHGHSLSESDV
-1142 PNNFRTSIMEGIN
+1142 PDHFRNAIFEGTQRIISIIESEN
-1155 RILPIIDSPKMPDT
+1155 MPDT

-1177 LSCLHKDAPGIVSTK
+1177 LCCLHKDAPGIVGSRLLDAVRDKK
-1192 LLEAA
+1192 LLR
-1197 QDSQLLKKN
+1197 KYY
-1206 NKNIAFAIGDAEL
+1206 KNIAFAIGNAEM
-1219 PWQQK
+1219 PFQQE
-1224 LLRSVISPIDNEGL
+1224 LLENVIDPIDNEGL
-1238 IRSITLEGLAIALW
+1238 TRSITMEVLSIALW
-1252 RSESLVFKLSETELR
+1252 RSKTLINKLTEDELGALTR
-1267 KLCNDL
+1267 NLYGCLEFDL
-1273 FRCIQFDMQLL
+1273 
-1284 TSDIPE
+1284 
-1290 HRLQFHLE
+1290 
-1298 KGLAETEA
+1298 
-1306 QKRER
+1306 QKIVAD
-1311 GYQTNTLCKQLELLL
+1311 GKSYQIAILCKHLELLL

-1335 GEEFKMVFAPDNDL
+1335 GENFKMILSPDKDVA
-1349 TKKYVS
+1349 KKYVT
-1355 LVDDVSRIV
+1355 LVDEVSRIV
-1364 IDSDIELKSRIS
+1364 IDNDIELKSRIS
-1376 LQIVKPEMFRNTPD
+1376 LQIDKPEMFRNTPD

-1403 GANTIFIT
+1403 GANAISIS
-1411 GVSDED
+1411 GVSDE

>member
-1 MPEPQKYKLTARQKR
+1 MAEPQKYKLTARQKR
-16 MLSDYQQRQHASSQ
+16 MLSDYHQRQHATAQ
-30 TIEPSV
+30 TVEPSIG
-36 SAIDSIESIYKALN
+36 AIDSVESIYKALN
-50 DRDEIRAKALL
+50 GRDEIKAKALL
-61 MLMLRNWLT
+61 MLMLRSWLT
-70 EVLNFDPVSGHALH
+70 EVSSFDPVSGHALH
-84 TGIID
+84 TGIVD
-89 FLDAVAKSVQD
+89 FLDDVAKSLQD
-100 DSPEGETKDRIY
+100 ASPEGEIKDRIY
-112 RIVSHSKES
+112 RIVSHTKEA

-178 RRSSV
+178 RRPSV
-183 DTAENRLFR
+183 DTAENRLLR

-205 QNVLSAAAEETCEEL
+205 QNVLSAATEETCEEL
-220 LVSIQRWLRT
+220 LVSLQRWLRT
-230 EDAAEIGAWGNLLPN
+230 EDAAEIGNWGNLPPN

-267 DEQITGDG
+267 DEQITGDS

-313 FSIVP
+313 FSIAP
-318 ELPIRG
+318 ELPVRG
-324 YLFPGYDAKIRGK
+324 YLFPACDAKIRGK
-337 IKFIKPDKP
+337 IKFIKPDKS
-346 FGFITTESGADLF
+346 FGFITSDDGRDLYF
-359 FHKNNLSSK
+359 NPYNLSQK
-368 LDIKSLSAGDEVSFV
+368 LDINSLSAGDEVSFV
-383 IGANR
+383 IGSNR

-395 IAFPAGIIPVDF
+395 ITLPAGIIPVDF
-407 NLAGDKWKIQVGG
+407 NLTGDKWKIQFGEDK
-420 NNYLLQIVS
+420 YLLQIVS
-429 GNLVIEQAQGAKK
+429 GKLVIEQAHGAKK

-447 PATLKE
+447 PTTLKE
-453 IPKTILSLVTD
+453 IPKAILSLVTD
-464 APFEYSE
+464 APFEYSAP
-471 LTNNQS
+471 TNNQS
-477 APIRVDSS
+477 GPIRMDST
-485 VVDLCSIRPAF
+485 VVDLCSIRPTF

-517 NVNGGLVIDCGYAKS
+517 NINGWVAIDCGYAKS
-532 IALHSDIETVSM
+532 IALHSNIETVSM
-544 RSLFSHSS
+544 RSLFLHSS

-564 FFTKKLSDYIQVDKL
+564 FFTKKLSDYIKADKL

-616 FAWQTSKKF
+616 FAWQSSKKF

-650 VQAIYQKELDEILPD
+650 VQAIYQQELAEILPET
-665 SQGIS
+665 QGMS

-679 PNRGIHT
+679 PNRSIHT

-709 DGLASDSGEVSFVK
+709 NGLASDSGEVSFVK
-723 DDHWYHLPCSIRE
+723 DDHWYHLPGSIRE

-751 ISDCL
+751 ISEFL

-766 GVFILPLEDTIRSS
+766 SVFILPLEDTIKKPDVRM
-780 SRLDEKYKWI
+780 DYKWLGSAWSAI
-790 NEKLSPVIG
+790 KG
-799 GNTLNRWQEDAD
+799 CQTLNRWQEEVDDIA
-811 NISLWRDHLPE
+811 LWRDHLPE
-822 LSIRIVRDGHFE
+822 LSIRVVRDGHFE

-846 QRGRTVNIPVEES
+846 QRGRTVNIQVEES

-913 PYELKFIPLDSA
+913 PYELRFIPLDSA

-936 RSASEGEAADLEN
+936 RSASEGEVADLEN

-977 LLDWIESKL
+977 LLDWCCSKL
-986 SLLDTTILRDEIISN
+986 AGLNDLISFDYEQKFQSILN
-1001 NVDRRVGRLKRERV
+1001 RRKVGYLE
-1015 AGTFKWGTTNNK
+1015 WGTTDCTGK
-1027 GGYYCFVDVEGED
+1027 YYCRVNVEGESVF
-1040 IYCSASSFKENV
+1040 CHSSQFIENV
-1052 HYDSLQE
+1052 DENSLYEGCLVYLDVFINEKGPSGSNISFSESLPSRLQE
-1059 GQVVYL
+1059 KAQETINREL
-1065 NIVKKQDR
+1065 SKMM
-1073 SFGVNVSFYDEFPLV
+1073 EF
-1088 IAEEIHEY
+1088 AEKGIF
-1096 EMRRTNISPDE
+1096 
-1107 IIQRNAGR
+1107 
-1115 LEKALYSLRFPVL
+1115 SLRFPTL
-1128 TIWNNGHSLSEPDV
+1128 TIWNHGHSLSESDV
-1142 PNNFRTSIMEGIN
+1142 PDHFRNAIFEGTQK
-1155 RILPIIDSPKMPDT
+1155 IISLIESEKMPDT

-1177 LSCLHKDAPGIVSTK
+1177 LCCLHKDAPGIVGSRLLYAVKDKK
-1192 LLEAA
+1192 LL
-1197 QDSQLLKKN
+1197 LRYY
-1206 NKNIAFAIGDAEL
+1206 KNIAFAIGNAEL
-1219 PWQQK
+1219 PYQQE
-1224 LLRSVISPIDNEGL
+1224 LLENVIDPIDNEGL
-1238 IRSITLEGLAIALW
+1238 TRSITMEVLSIALW
-1252 RSESLVFKLSETELR
+1252 RSKTLINKLTKEELGALSR
-1267 KLCNDL
+1267 NLYGCLEFDLQKVVNDG
-1273 FRCIQFDMQLL
+1273 
-1284 TSDIPE
+1284 
-1290 HRLQFHLE
+1290 
-1298 KGLAETEA
+1298 K
-1306 QKRER
+1306 
-1311 GYQTNTLCKQLELLL
+1311 GYQIATLCKHLELLL

-1335 GEEFKMVFAPDNDL
+1335 GEEFKMIFAPDNDL
-1349 TKKYVS
+1349 TKKYVT

-1376 LQIVKPEMFRNTPD
+1376 LQIEKPEMFHNTPD

-1403 GANTIFIT
+1403 GANAISIS
-1411 GVSDED
+1411 GVSDE

>member
-1 MPEPQKYKLTARQKR
+1 MER
-16 MLSDYQQRQHASSQ
+16 
-30 TIEPSV
+30 TIEF
-36 SAIDSIESIYKALN
+36 DSIESLYRALN
-50 DRDEIRAKALL
+50 DKDEVKTQANWILIVRK
-61 MLMLRNWLT
+61 WLT
-70 EVLNFDPVSGHALH
+70 EVSSFDPVTGRALH
-84 TGIID
+84 TGIVD
-89 FLDAVAKSVQD
+89 FLSALSKSLQDA
-100 DSPEGETKDRIY
+100 SPEGEIKDRIY
-112 RIVSHSKES
+112 RIVSHTKEA

-183 DTAENRLFR
+183 DTAENRLLR

-205 QNVLSAAAEETCEEL
+205 QNVLSSATEETCEEL
-220 LVSIQRWLRT
+220 LVSLQRWLRS
-230 EDAAEIGAWGNLLPN
+230 EDAAEIGNWGNLPPN

-253 YRKVWDGWLWLQAI
+253 YRKVWDGWLWLQTI
-267 DEQITGDG
+267 DEQITEDG
-275 KRVHR
+275 KRVHN

-292 LLNHSG
+292 LLHDSG

-313 FSIVP
+313 FSIAP
-318 ELPIRG
+318 ELPVRG
-324 YLFPGYDAKIRGK
+324 YLFPAFDSKINGK
-337 IKFIKPDKP
+337 IKFIKPDKS
-346 FGFITTESGADLF
+346 FGFITSDDGRDLYF
-359 FHKNNLSSK
+359 NPYNLSRK
-368 LDIKSLSAGDEVSFV
+368 LDINSLSAGNEVSFV
-383 IGANR
+383 IGSNR

-395 IAFPAGIIPVDF
+395 ITLPAGIIPVDF
-407 NLAGDKWKIQVGG
+407 NLTGDKWKIQVGEDK
-420 NNYLLQIVS
+420 YLLQIVS

-447 PATLKE
+447 PTTLKE
-453 IPKTILSLVTD
+453 IPKTILSLVAD
-464 APFEYSE
+464 APFEYSPP
-471 LTNNQS
+471 TNNQS
-477 APIRVDSS
+477 GPIRMDSS
-485 VVDLCSIRPAF
+485 VVDLCSIRPTF

-502 QAHLPFRLLQQHWPL
+502 EAHLPFRLLQQHWPL
-517 NVNGGLVIDCGYAKS
+517 NINGGVVIDCGYAKS

-564 FFTKKLSDYIQVDKL
+564 FFTKKLSDYIKAEKL

-616 FAWQTSKKF
+616 FAWQSSKKF

-630 RENDFVL
+630 QENDFVL

-650 VQAIYQKELDEILPD
+650 VQAIYQKELDEILPET
-665 SQGIS
+665 QGMS

-679 PNRGIHT
+679 PNRGIHA

-709 DGLASDSGEVSFVK
+709 DGLACDSGEVSFVK
-723 DDHWYHLPCSIRE
+723 DDHWYHLPGSIRE

-766 GVFILPLEDTIRSS
+766 GVFILPLEDTIRKPDV
-780 SRLDEKYKWI
+780 RMDYKW
-790 NEKLSPVIG
+790 LGSAWSPIKG
-799 GNTLNRWQEDAD
+799 CQTLNRWQEEVDDIA
-811 NISLWRDHLPE
+811 LWRDHLPE

-834 NFYLVKDATVTP
+834 NFSLVKDATVTP
-846 QRGRTVNIPVEES
+846 QRGRTVNIPVEEL

-875 GEGNKELQFVAYL
+875 GAGKKELQFAAYL

-893 PLKKATACKLK
+893 PLKKATTCKLK
-904 MTYTYGADD
+904 MTYTYGEDN

-925 EAGFKSIRVEW
+925 EASFKSIRVEW
-936 RSASEGEAADLEN
+936 RSASEGEVADLEN

-977 LLDWIESKL
+977 LLDWCCSKITG
-986 SLLDTTILRDEIISN
+986 LDDLISFDYEQEFQSILNKRK
-1001 NVDRRVGRLKRERV
+1001 VGHLE
-1015 AGTFKWGTTNNK
+1015 WGTTDRTGK
-1027 GGYYCFVDVEGED
+1027 YYCRVNVDGESVFCHSSQFIEAIDENSLDEG
-1040 IYCSASSFKENV
+1040 CP
-1052 HYDSLQE
+1052 
-1059 GQVVYL
+1059 VYL
-1065 NIVKKQDR
+1065 DVLTTEK
-1073 SFGVNVSFYDEFPLV
+1073 GPYG
-1088 IAEEIHEY
+1088 
-1096 EMRRTNISPDE
+1096 TNISFSESLPL
-1107 IIQRNAGR
+1107 Q
-1115 LEKALYSLRFPVL
+1115 LQEKVKDTINLKLSRTMEYAEKGVFSLRFPAL

-1142 PNNFRTSIMEGIN
+1142 PDHFRNAVFEGAQKI
-1155 RILPIIDSPKMPDT
+1155 ILLIESENIPDT

-1177 LSCLHKDAPGIVSTK
+1177 LCCLHKDAPELVGRR
-1192 LLEAA
+1192 LLDAVK
-1197 QDSQLLKKN
+1197 DKNLLRRYYR
-1206 NKNIAFAIGDAEL
+1206 NIAFAIGNAEL
-1219 PWQQK
+1219 PYQQE
-1224 LLRSVISPIDNEGL
+1224 LLSNVIDPIDNEGL
-1238 IRSITLEGLAIALW
+1238 TRSITLEVLSIALW
-1252 RSESLVFKLSETELR
+1252 RSKTLINKLTKEGLGALSRSLYGCLEFDFQKVV
-1267 KLCNDL
+1267 NDG
-1273 FRCIQFDMQLL
+1273 
-1284 TSDIPE
+1284 
-1290 HRLQFHLE
+1290 
-1298 KGLAETEA
+1298 K
-1306 QKRER
+1306 
-1311 GYQTNTLCKQLELLL
+1311 GYQIATLCKHLELLL

-1335 GEEFKMVFAPDNDL
+1335 DDEFKMVFAPDNEL
-1349 TKKYVS
+1349 TKKYVV
-1355 LVDDVSRIV
+1355 LVDDISRVV
-1364 IDSDIELKSRIS
+1364 IESDVELKSRIS
-1376 LQIVKPEMFRNTPD
+1376 LEIEKPDVFCKTPD
-1390 LLYALRMYLTGDS
+1390 LLYALRMYLTGDT
-1403 GANTIFIT
+1403 GANTIVIA
-1411 GVSDED
+1411 GVNDQV

>member
-1 MPEPQKYKLTARQKR
+1 MAEPQKYKLTARQKR
-16 MLSDYQQRQHASSQ
+16 MLSDYHQRQHATAQ
-30 TIEPSV
+30 TVEPSIG
-36 SAIDSIESIYKALN
+36 AIDSVESIYKALN
-50 DRDEIRAKALL
+50 GRDEIKAKALL
-61 MLMLRNWLT
+61 MLMLRSWLT
-70 EVLNFDPVSGHALH
+70 EVSSFDPVSGHALH
-84 TGIID
+84 TGIVD
-89 FLDAVAKSVQD
+89 FLDDVAKSLQD
-100 DSPEGETKDRIY
+100 ASPEGEIKDRIY
-112 RIVSHSKES
+112 RIVSHTKEA

-178 RRSSV
+178 RRPSV
-183 DTAENRLFR
+183 DTAENRLLR

-205 QNVLSAAAEETCEEL
+205 QNVLSAATEETCEEL
-220 LVSIQRWLRT
+220 LVSLQRWLRT
-230 EDAAEIGAWGNLLPN
+230 EDAAEIGNWGNLPPN

-267 DEQITGDG
+267 DEQITWDS

-313 FSIVP
+313 FSIAP
-318 ELPIRG
+318 ELPVRG
-324 YLFPGYDAKIRGK
+324 YLFPACDAKIRGK
-337 IKFIKPDKP
+337 IKFIKPDKS
-346 FGFITTESGADLF
+346 FGFITSDDGRDLYF
-359 FHKNNLSSK
+359 NPYNLSQK
-368 LDIKSLSAGDEVSFV
+368 LDINSLSAGDEVSFV
-383 IGANR
+383 IGSNR

-395 IAFPAGIIPVDF
+395 ITLPAGIIPVDF
-407 NLAGDKWKIQVGG
+407 NLTGDKWKIQVGEDK
-420 NNYLLQIVS
+420 YLLQIVS
-429 GNLVIEQAQGAKK
+429 GKLVIEQAQGAKK

-447 PATLKE
+447 PTTLKE
-453 IPKTILSLVTD
+453 IPKAILSLVTD
-464 APFEYSE
+464 APFEYSAP
-471 LTNNQS
+471 TNNQS
-477 APIRVDSS
+477 GPIRMDSS
-485 VVDLCSIRPAF
+485 VVDLCSIRPTF

-517 NVNGGLVIDCGYAKS
+517 NINGGVVIDCGYAKS

-564 FFTKKLSDYIQVDKL
+564 FFTKKLSDYIKADKL

-616 FAWQTSKKF
+616 FAWQSSKKF

-650 VQAIYQKELDEILPD
+650 VQAIYQKELDEILPET
-665 SQGIS
+665 QGMS

-679 PNRGIHT
+679 PNRGIHA

-723 DDHWYHLPCSIRE
+723 EDHWYHLPGSIRE

-751 ISDCL
+751 ICDCL

-766 GVFILPLEDTIRSS
+766 GVFILPLEDTIRKPDDV
-780 SRLDEKYKWI
+780 RKDYKW
-790 NEKLSPVIG
+790 LGSAWSPIKG
-799 GNTLNRWQEDAD
+799 CQTLNRWQEEVGDIA
-811 NISLWRDHLPE
+811 LWRDHLPE

-859 FTLPAGQTH
+859 FTLPAGQTY

-893 PLKKATACKLK
+893 PLKKATDCKLK

-936 RSASEGEAADLEN
+936 RSASDSEAADLEN

-977 LLDWIESKL
+977 LLDWVERDMKKISDIAHYGRVSGTIPKWIDKGNSNVFCFIDDVFIHKSSLRL
-986 SLLDTTILRDEIISN
+986 SSEQELPRP
-1001 NVDRRVGRLKRERV
+1001 G
-1015 AGTFKWGTTNNK
+1015 
-1027 GGYYCFVDVEGED
+1027 
-1040 IYCSASSFKENV
+1040 
-1052 HYDSLQE
+1052 DSL
-1059 GQVVYL
+1059 
-1065 NIVKKQDR
+1065 
-1073 SFGVNVSFYDEFPLV
+1073 SFYKTEGDHGKFSAEDVV
-1088 IAEEIHEY
+1088 IGNSQPTRCFLA
-1096 EMRRTNISPDE
+1096 S
-1107 IIQRNAGR
+1107 
-1115 LEKALYSLRFPVL
+1115 SLRFPAL
-1128 TIWNNGHSLSEPDV
+1128 TIWNHGHSLSESDV
-1142 PNNFRTSIMEGIN
+1142 PDHFRNAIFEGTQKIISIIESEN
-1155 RILPIIDSPKMPDT
+1155 MPDT

-1177 LSCLHKDAPGIVSTK
+1177 LCCLHKDAPGIVGSRLLYAVKDKK
-1192 LLEAA
+1192 LL
-1197 QDSQLLKKN
+1197 LRYY
-1206 NKNIAFAIGDAEL
+1206 KNIAFAIGNAEL
-1219 PWQQK
+1219 PYQQE
-1224 LLRSVISPIDNEGL
+1224 LLENVIDPIDNEGL
-1238 IRSITLEGLAIALW
+1238 TRSITMEVLSIALW
-1252 RSESLVFKLSETELR
+1252 RSKTLINKLTKEELGALSR
-1267 KLCNDL
+1267 NLYGCLEFDLQKVVNDG
-1273 FRCIQFDMQLL
+1273 
-1284 TSDIPE
+1284 
-1290 HRLQFHLE
+1290 
-1298 KGLAETEA
+1298 K
-1306 QKRER
+1306 
-1311 GYQTNTLCKQLELLL
+1311 GYQIATLCKHLELLL

-1335 GEEFKMVFAPDNDL
+1335 GEEFKMIFAPDNDL
-1349 TKKYVS
+1349 TKKYVT

-1376 LQIVKPEMFRNTPD
+1376 LQIEKPEMFHNTPD

-1403 GANTIFIT
+1403 GANAISIS
-1411 GVSDED
+1411 GVSDE

>member
-1 MPEPQKYKLTARQKR
+1 MPEPHKYKLTARQKR
-16 MLSDYQQRQHASSQ
+16 MLSDYHQRQHAAAQ
-30 TIEPSV
+30 TVEPSIG
-36 SAIDSIESIYKALN
+36 AIDSVESLYKALN
-50 DRDEIRAKALL
+50 DRDEIKAKALL
-61 MLMLRNWLT
+61 ILMLRNWLT
-70 EVLNFDPVSGHALH
+70 EVSSFDPVSGHALH

-100 DSPEGETKDRIY
+100 ESPEAEIKDRIY
-112 RIVSHSKES
+112 RIVSHAKEA

-183 DTAENRLFR
+183 DTAENRLLR

-205 QNVLSAAAEETCEEL
+205 QNVLSAATEEICEEL

-230 EDAAEIGAWGNLLPN
+230 EDAAEIGAWGNLPPN
-245 NTLLQDKR
+245 NSLLQDKR

-267 DEQITGDG
+267 DEQITGDS
-275 KRVHR
+275 KRVYR

-292 LLNHSG
+292 LLNQSG
-298 RFRTVQQPVGLDYDN
+298 RFRTVQQPLGLDYDN
-313 FSIVP
+313 FSISP
-318 ELPIRG
+318 ELPVRG
-324 YLFPGYDAKIRGK
+324 YLFPACDSKIKGK
-337 IKFIKPDKP
+337 IKFIKPDKS
-346 FGFITTESGADLF
+346 FGFITSDDGRDLYF
-359 FHKNNLSSK
+359 NPYNLSRK
-368 LDIKSLSAGDEVSFV
+368 LDINSLSAGDEVSFV
-383 IGANR
+383 IGSNR

-395 IAFPAGIIPVDF
+395 IALMAGIIPVDF
-407 NLAGDKWKIQVGG
+407 SLTGDKWKIQVGG
-420 NNYLLQIVS
+420 DKYLLQIVS
-429 GNLVIEQAQGAKK
+429 GNLVIEKIQGAKK
-442 KLKIE
+442 KLKIV
-447 PATLKE
+447 PAALKE

-464 APFEYSE
+464 SPFEYSE
-471 LTNNQS
+471 PTNNQS
-477 APIRVDSS
+477 APIRMDSS
-485 VVDLCSIRPAF
+485 VVDLCSIRPTF
-496 TNNTGS
+496 TNNAGS
-502 QAHLPFRLLQQHWPL
+502 QAYLPFRLLQQHWPL

-557 TKSSASM
+557 TKSSVSM
-564 FFTKKLSDYIQVDKL
+564 FFTKRLSDYITADKL

-606 TPLPKSIAAI
+606 APLPKSIAAI
-616 FAWQTSKKF
+616 FAWQSSKKF

-650 VQAIYQKELDEILPD
+650 VQAIYQKELAAILPET
-665 SQGIS
+665 QGMS
-670 WERHPTVIV
+670 WERHPTVNV
-679 PNRGIHT
+679 PNKGIHT
-686 AMARNLDRNG
+686 AMASNLDRNG
-696 CQTSEELLHLFGF
+696 CQASEELLHLFGF
-709 DGLASDSGEVSFVK
+709 DGLASDAGEMSFVK
-723 DDHWYHLPCSIRE
+723 DDNWYHLPGSIRE
-736 ALTQDLDLNILSNYA
+736 VLTQDLDLNILSNYA
-751 ISDCL
+751 IGDCL
-756 NSTNRDCRGV
+756 SSTNRDTRGV
-766 GVFILPLEDTIRSS
+766 NVFILPLEDTIRKPDV
-780 SRLDEKYKWI
+780 RKDYKW
-790 NEKLSPVIG
+790 LGSAWSPIKG
-799 GNTLNRWQEDAD
+799 CQTLNKWQEEVDDIA
-811 NISLWRDHLPE
+811 LWRDQLPE

-834 NFYLVKDATVTP
+834 NFYLVKDSTVTP

-893 PLKKATACKLK
+893 PLKKATACRLK

-936 RSASEGEAADLEN
+936 RSASDGETADLDN

-986 SLLDTTILRDEIISN
+986 VLLDSTILRDEIISN
-1001 NVDRRVGRLKRERV
+1001 NVDRRVSRLKRERV
-1015 AGTFKWGTTNNK
+1015 AGTFKWGTINNK
-1027 GGYYCFVDVEGED
+1027 GDYYCFIDVSGED

-1052 HYDSLQE
+1052 HCDSLQE

-1073 SFGVNVSFYDEFPLV
+1073 SFGVNVSFYDEFPLG

-1096 EMRRTNISPDE
+1096 EMHRTNISPDE

-1142 PNNFRTSIMEGIN
+1142 PNNFRTAIMEGIN
-1155 RILPIIDSPKMPDT
+1155 RILHILDSKKVPDT

-1197 QDSQLLKKN
+1197 QDGQLLKMN

-1219 PWQQK
+1219 PWQQQ

-1238 IRSITLEGLAIALW
+1238 IRSITLEDLAIALW
-1252 RSESLVFKLSETELR
+1252 RSEALVFKLSETELR

-1290 HRLQFHLE
+1290 YRLQFHLE

-1311 GYQTNTLCKQLELLL
+1311 GYQTNTLCKHLELLL
-1326 ALLRSRGIE
+1326 ALMRSRGNE
-1335 GEEFKMVFAPDNDL
+1335 DENFKMILAPDKDR
-1349 TKKYVS
+1349 TKKYVA

-1364 IDSDIELKSRIS
+1364 LDRDIELKSRIS
-1376 LQIVKPEMFRNTPD
+1376 LQIEKPEMFRNTPD

-1403 GANTIFIT
+1403 GANTIVINS
-1411 GVSDED
+1411 VSDED

>member
-1 MPEPQKYKLTARQKR
+1 MSEVQKLNLVAKQKHL
-16 MLSDYQQRQHASSQ
+16 LSDRYQRQHAIIQTVESSID
-30 TIEPSV
+30 TT
-36 SAIDSIESIYKALN
+36 IDSAESLYKALN
-50 DRDEIRAKALL
+50 GQDERKIKAFL

-70 EVLNFDPVSGHALH
+70 EVSSFDPVSGHDLH
-84 TGIID
+84 TSIVD

-100 DSPEGETKDRIY
+100 EPSENEIKDRIY
-112 RIVSHSKES
+112 RIVSHTKEA
-121 VLAIME
+121 VLSIME
-127 HTRDKILREHAMLP
+127 HIRDKILREHAMLP

-170 KPYMKAVR
+170 KPYMKAVT

-183 DTAENRLFR
+183 DTAENRLLK

-205 QNVLSAAAEETCEEL
+205 QSVLSVAKEQTCEEM
-220 LVSIQRWLRT
+220 LVSLQRWFRT
-230 EDAAEIGAWGNLLPN
+230 EDAAEIGNWGNLPPN
-245 NTLLQDKR
+245 NTLLQDKC
-253 YRKVWDGWLWLQAI
+253 YRKIWDGWLWLQAI
-267 DEQITGDG
+267 DEQITGDSQ
-275 KRVHR
+275 RVHG
-280 DILSVIYWNTLS
+280 DILSVIYWNTLY

-313 FSIVP
+313 FSISP
-318 ELPIRG
+318 ELPVKG
-324 YLFPGYDAKIRGK
+324 YLFPVADSKIKGK
-337 IKFIKPDKP
+337 IKTINYEKK
-346 FGFITTESGADLF
+346 FGFVTQESGVDLF
-359 FHKNNLSSK
+359 FHQNNLSNKLK
-368 LDIKSLSAGDEVSFV
+368 LDSLSTGDEVSFV
-383 IGANR
+383 IGINR

-395 IAFPAGIIPVDF
+395 ITLSAGIIPIDF
-407 NLAGDKWKIQVGG
+407 NLMDDKWKIQVGEDK
-420 NNYLLQIVS
+420 YLLQIVS
-429 GNLVIEQAQGAKK
+429 GKLVIEQAQGAKK

-447 PATLKE
+447 PTTLKE
-453 IPKTILSLVTD
+453 IPKAILSLVTD
-464 APFEYSE
+464 APFEYSAP
-471 LTNNQS
+471 TNNQS
-477 APIRVDSS
+477 GPIRMDSS
-485 VVDLCSIRPAF
+485 VVDLCSIRPTF

-502 QAHLPFRLLQQHWPL
+502 QAHLPCRLIQQTWTL
-517 NVNGGLVIDCGYAKS
+517 SDGSKYVVDCGAAKAINLS
-532 IALHSDIETVSM
+532 DDIETVSM

-564 FFTKKLSDYIQVDKL
+564 FFTKKLSDYIKADKL

-616 FAWQTSKKF
+616 FAWQSSKKF

-650 VQAIYQKELDEILPD
+650 VQAIYQKELDEILPET
-665 SQGIS
+665 QGMS

-679 PNRGIHT
+679 PNRGIHA

-723 DDHWYHLPCSIRE
+723 EDHWYHLPGSIRE

-751 ISDCL
+751 ICDCL

-766 GVFILPLEDTIRSS
+766 GVFILPLEDTIRKPDDV
-780 SRLDEKYKWI
+780 RKDYKW
-790 NEKLSPVIG
+790 LGSAWSPIKG
-799 GNTLNRWQEDAD
+799 CQTLNRWQEEVGDIA
-811 NISLWRDHLPE
+811 LWRDHLSD

-846 QRGRTVNIPVEES
+846 KRGRTVNIPVEES
-859 FTLPAGQTH
+859 FTLPAGQTY

-893 PLKKATACKLK
+893 PLKKATDCKLK

-936 RSASEGEAADLEN
+936 RSASDSEAADLEN

-977 LLDWIESKL
+977 LLDWVERDMKKISDIAHYGRVSGTIPKWIDKGNSNVFCFIDDVFIHKSSLRL
-986 SLLDTTILRDEIISN
+986 SSEQELPRP
-1001 NVDRRVGRLKRERV
+1001 G
-1015 AGTFKWGTTNNK
+1015 
-1027 GGYYCFVDVEGED
+1027 
-1040 IYCSASSFKENV
+1040 
-1052 HYDSLQE
+1052 DSL
-1059 GQVVYL
+1059 
-1065 NIVKKQDR
+1065 
-1073 SFGVNVSFYDEFPLV
+1073 SFYKTEGDHGKFSAEDVV
-1088 IAEEIHEY
+1088 IGNSQPTRCFLA
-1096 EMRRTNISPDE
+1096 S
-1107 IIQRNAGR
+1107 
-1115 LEKALYSLRFPVL
+1115 SLRFPAL
-1128 TIWNNGHSLSEPDV
+1128 TIWNHGHSLSESDV
-1142 PNNFRTSIMEGIN
+1142 PDHFRNAIFEGTQKIISIIESEN
-1155 RILPIIDSPKMPDT
+1155 MPDT

-1177 LSCLHKDAPGIVSTK
+1177 LCCLHKDAPGIVGSRLLYAVKDKK
-1192 LLEAA
+1192 LL
-1197 QDSQLLKKN
+1197 LRYY
-1206 NKNIAFAIGDAEL
+1206 KNIAFAIGNAEL
-1219 PWQQK
+1219 PYQQE
-1224 LLRSVISPIDNEGL
+1224 LLENVIDPIDNEGL
-1238 IRSITLEGLAIALW
+1238 TRSITMEVLSIALW
-1252 RSESLVFKLSETELR
+1252 RSKTLINKLTKEELGALSR
-1267 KLCNDL
+1267 NLYGCLEFDLQKVVNDG
-1273 FRCIQFDMQLL
+1273 
-1284 TSDIPE
+1284 
-1290 HRLQFHLE
+1290 
-1298 KGLAETEA
+1298 K
-1306 QKRER
+1306 
-1311 GYQTNTLCKQLELLL
+1311 GYQIATLCKHLELLL

-1335 GEEFKMVFAPDNDL
+1335 GEEFKMIFAPDNDL
-1349 TKKYVS
+1349 TKKYVT

-1376 LQIVKPEMFRNTPD
+1376 LQIEKPEMFCNIPD
-1390 LLYALRMYLTGDS
+1390 LLYALRMYLTSDS
-1403 GANTIFIT
+1403 GANAILIT
-1411 GVSDED
+1411 SIENES